1 MRRLA
6 YKPAVRR
13 LLLAAGLLATA
24 AILTA
29 TTVFGIFTV
38 DENHYLTSV
47 RTQAA
52 GRLSVPE
59 YDGLSASLELA
70 HFDPHPLSR
79 PLELRSTRVPPLYA
93 PLAMPFYWLGWRVL
107 FALNA
112 LALLIAALLVF
123 QLARLHAHQPHT
135 PWLAAALFV
144 LGGHSLGY
152 AQALWPHA
160 LSICLVCAAL
170 WSAARRRSGGPLCL
184 ALLAGLMA
192 GLAVGVRYQNIVIAA
207 MLALGLMLWSERR
220 WRSLGLFSLGLAGP
234 LLANAA
240 YNLARLGV
248 FNPITKG
255 GKYLSVAA
263 GRGLGERIGDF
274 FHILYFR
281 LIDFTARPAFE
292 PGGNYTFSRL
302 LPKDA
307 DTGAF
312 LIPGDG
318 LKKAWLQS
326 SPWLLLALGLLL
338 AAWVGWWLAR
348 RRRSADRQSPPSAD
362 ATIDTP
368 GRRREVLAISLL
380 VGGLLGAFALQSPTR
395 TDGICYNQRYLL
407 ELVPALA
414 VVLAW
419 GLEALRPRP
428 VWLLGGAVLG
438 GLLAGLILGAWSPAD
453 GLRQLLLLK
462 LPLLLAGLLML
473 AFVRR
478 RRDWGHTLLWAAL
491 GAAVGWALV
500 IHLGDDMAAS
510 RRIRQMNQRIQQ
522 LAAPCL
528 PAEPSALVVDSGL
541 KDAFGPLQVD
551 RDLAIVVPWIDGGR
565 DTPRLVGEALVNGRR
580 VFVLR
585 PRLPAEFVDR
595 LVGPGLSLQP
605 TACQALGEIV
615 DDGD

>member
-1 MRRLA
+1 MRR
-6 YKPAVRR
+6 PAEPSAARH
-13 LLLAAGLLATA
+13 LLLAAGLLAA
-24 AILTA
+24 AAGLTA

-52 GRLSVPE
+52 GRLTVPE

-70 HFDPHPLSR
+70 HFDPAPRSR
-79 PLELRSTRVPPLYA
+79 SLGLRSTRVPPLYA
-93 PLAMPFYWLGWRVL
+93 PLAMPFYWLGWRTL

-112 LALLIAALLVF
+112 LAWLIAALLVF
-123 QLARLHAHQPHT
+123 RLARQHALQPHT

-160 LSICLVCAAL
+160 LSICLVCLAL
-170 WSAARRRSGGPLCL
+170 WSAAQRRSGGPLGL
-184 ALLAGLMA
+184 ALLAGLAA
-192 GLAVGVRYQNIVIAA
+192 GLAVGVRYQNIVIAG
-207 MLALGLMLWSERR
+207 MLALGLVLWSERR

-234 LLANAA
+234 LLANAT
-240 YNLARLGV
+240 YNLARLGE

-255 GKYLSVAA
+255 GHYLSVGV
-263 GRGLGERIGDF
+263 GRGLGERVGDF

-281 LIDFTARPAFE
+281 LVDFTARPAFE
-292 PGGNYTFSRL
+292 TGRDYAFSRL

-312 LIPGDG
+312 LIPGGG

-348 RRRSADRQSPPSAD
+348 RRRAADRRAAPPVA
-362 ATIDTP
+362 AAEAGA
-368 GRRREVLAISLL
+368 GRRREVLAISLA
-380 VGGLLGAFALQSPTR
+380 VGGLLGAFALQSPAR

-419 GLEALRPRP
+419 GLEASRPR
-428 VWLLGGAVLG
+428 WGWSLGGGVLG
-438 GLLAGLILGAWSPAD
+438 GLLAGLVLIAWPPAH
-453 GLRQLLLLK
+453 GLRQLLLMK
-462 LPLLLAGLLML
+462 LPLLLAGSLVL
-473 AFVRR
+473 AFALHRR
-478 RRDWGHTLLWAAL
+478 GWGHRLLWAAL
-491 GAAVGWALV
+491 GASVGWALV
-500 IHLGDDMAAS
+500 LHLGDDMAAT
-510 RRIRQMNQRIQQ
+510 RRIRGMNQEIQR

-565 DTPRLVGEALVNGRR
+565 DTPRLVDEALANGRR

-585 PRLPAEFVDR
+585 PRLPQRFVGR
-595 LVGPGLSLQP
+595 LVAPGRRLRP
-605 TACQALGEIV
+605 TACEALGEIV
-615 DDGD
+615 DGGD